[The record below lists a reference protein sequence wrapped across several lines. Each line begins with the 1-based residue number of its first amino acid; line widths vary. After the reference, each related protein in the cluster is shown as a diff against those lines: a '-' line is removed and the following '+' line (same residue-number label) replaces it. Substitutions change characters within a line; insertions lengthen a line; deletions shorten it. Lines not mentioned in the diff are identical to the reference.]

1 MKILV
6 VSATEKEINLV
17 SQKIVGFHKTGNGL
31 SSGNIGNAKIDFLI
45 SGVGLPSTI
54 FRLTSLL
61 CKGKYDMVI
70 NLGVAG
76 SYNENFKIG
85 DVVCLATEQFGDI
98 GINDNGELLTL
109 FEMGYVDRGNA
120 PFTNGKLCCPVSNLK
135 YKTLVKLPIVNGLTV
150 NLVSGNE
157 SDIEKRKSKFSADI
171 ESMEGAGVFYV
182 CLLQEVHFIEI
193 RAVSNKVEPR
203 NLKNWNMPLA
213 IMNLG
218 KTTIDLLEELSV
230 L

>member
-17 SQKIVGFHKTGNGL
+17 SQKTEGFHKTGNGL
-31 SSGNIGNAKIDFLI
+31 SSGNIRNAKIDFLI

-54 FRLTSLL
+54 YRLTSLL
-61 CKGKYDMVI
+61 CKEKYDMVI
-70 NLGVAG
+70 NPGIAG
-76 SYNENFKIG
+76 SYNDGLKIG

-98 GINDNGELLTL
+98 GIDDNGELRTL
-109 FEMGYVDRGNA
+109 FEMGYVDQGNA

-135 YKTLVKLPIVNGLTV
+135 YKTLAKLPKANGLTV

-157 SDIEKRKSKFSADI
+157 AEIEKRKSKFCADV

-182 CLLQEVHFIEI
+182 CLLQDVPFIEI

-203 NLKNWNMPLA
+203 NIKNWNMPLA

-218 KTTIDLLEELSV
+218 KVTIDLLEELAV
-230 L
+230 

>member
-1 MKILV
+1 
-6 VSATEKEINLV
+6 
-17 SQKIVGFHKTGNGL
+17 
-31 SSGNIGNAKIDFLI
+31 
-45 SGVGLPSTI
+45 
-54 FRLTSLL
+54 
-61 CKGKYDMVI
+61 MVI
-70 NLGVAG
+70 NPGVAG

-203 NLKNWNMPLA
+203 NVKNWNMPLA